1 MFCDKCGKNYA
12 TTHIKTVINGV
23 VTEQNLCSHCAAG
36 SSFTGFGTNGVSQ
49 MLSSILGAAPFEKN
63 SKKCEVCG
71 ADFSLISKT
80 GKMGCSE
87 CYKTFKNELLPY
99 IKRIHGSVKHIGNT
113 SKDLSIKTQ
122 INTVED
128 LKNQLKNLIEEEN
141 YEQAAVVR
149 DKIRELE
156 GK

>member
-12 TTHIKTVINGV
+12 TTHIKTVVNGV
-23 VTEQNLCSHCAAG
+23 VIEQNLCSQCANE
-36 SSFTGFGTNGVSQ
+36 TTFGANSISQ
-49 MLSSILGAAPFEKN
+49 MISTMLGTAPFEKS
-63 SKKCEVCG
+63 SKKCAGCG

-99 IKRIHGSVKHIGNT
+99 LKRIHGSVKHVGNT
-113 SKDLSIKTQ
+113 PDSSFLETKVDTIE
-122 INTVED
+122 N
-128 LKNQLKNLIEEEN
+128 LKVKLKNLIEEEN

-149 DKIRELE
+149 DKIKEME